1 MTDPLDAF
9 PDDPFQWADAD
20 GDGYGD
26 NTNVPSGDDCVDV
39 FGKSFEEGRQ
49 GCPDADLD
57 GYADVDDVFPDDP
70 EQWSD
75 FDGDGWGDNYYWE
88 NTTVADEENP
98 GLFLTLREQR
108 GDAFPEITSQW
119 SDIDGDGWGDNLSS
133 SNRVD
138 NFPLRASQWNDF
150 DGDGFGDNAVA
161 GSYQPDACPK
171 VPGTSTANDEFGC
184 PDADNDGVSDDAD
197 PCPWDPDVSE
207 GARSTAN
214 CAITSDPNLQSND
227 DEGVSLLSGDN
238 GTLQLMGGVII
249 FLLAFIVVA
258 QVARAAGKR
267 KAIAAKQ
274 EDQLAQASVAE
285 EEERRQAWIQHY
297 IAQGNY
303 AEARAL
309 GWEGTEGLP
318 EWKQFEMQQQAAED
332 AAIPTMF
339 DLENL

>member
-1 MTDPLDAF
+1 MNRKNPSVGLPRLDLDGVTDPLDAF

-98 GLFLTLREQR
+98 GLSSPFESSEGRV
-108 GDAFPEITSQW
+108 PEITSQW

-138 NFPLRASQWNDF
+138 NFPYEPRSGTTLTATVSATTPSLAPINPMPVQRSPEHRQRTMNSVVPTPITTASPTMRTR
-150 DGDGFGDNAVA
+150 V
-161 GSYQPDACPK
+161 
-171 VPGTSTANDEFGC
+171 
-184 PDADNDGVSDDAD
+184 
-197 PCPWDPDVSE
+197 
-207 GARSTAN
+207 R
-214 CAITSDPNLQSND
+214 
-227 DEGVSLLSGDN
+227 
-238 GTLQLMGGVII
+238 GTLM
-249 FLLAFIVVA
+249 FLKVL
-258 QVARAAGKR
+258 
-267 KAIAAKQ
+267 
-274 EDQLAQASVAE
+274 
-285 EEERRQAWIQHY
+285 
-297 IAQGNY
+297 
-303 AEARAL
+303 EARRIAPSPQ
-309 GWEGTEGLP
+309 TP
-318 EWKQFEMQQQAAED
+318 TSS
-332 AAIPTMF
+332 PTMTRVYRS
-339 DLENL
+339 

>member
-1 MTDPLDAF
+1 MATATAITPVETTAMPSQANQRNGVMKTATATATTLKARTATSARLNTVNRKNPQSGLPRLDLDGVTDPLDAF

-108 GDAFPEITSQW
+108 GDALPEITSQW

-138 NFPLRASQWNDF
+138 NFPRASQWNDF

-171 VPGTSTANDEFGC
+171 VPEHRQRTMNSAVPTPITTAS
-184 PDADNDGVSDDAD
+184 PTMRTRV
-197 PCPWDPDVSE
+197 
-207 GARSTAN
+207 R
-214 CAITSDPNLQSND
+214 
-227 DEGVSLLSGDN
+227 
-238 GTLQLMGGVII
+238 GTLM
-249 FLLAFIVVA
+249 FLKVL
-258 QVARAAGKR
+258 
-267 KAIAAKQ
+267 
-274 EDQLAQASVAE
+274 
-285 EEERRQAWIQHY
+285 
-297 IAQGNY
+297 
-303 AEARAL
+303 EARRIAPYL
-309 GWEGTEGLP
+309 RP
-318 EWKQFEMQQQAAED
+318 QPPVQR
-332 AAIPTMF
+332 
-339 DLENL
+339 